1 LNADAGGN
9 GSAAIAK
16 EGSLAWNI
24 ATPTA
29 PSSWSRITRRVFSG
43 MGFGRRPAAAAGA
56 AAFSIAQGR
65 RRPIARRLAW
75 VAIEEYGT
83 EQTTCTQGLFCT
95 NERLGEDW
103 WRGLS
108 ANRTHLHL

>member
-29 PSSWSRITRRVFSG
+29 PSSWSRITRRIFRSG
-43 MGFGRRPAAAAGA
+43 LRAAAAYRAGA
-56 AAFSIAQGR
+56 AAAYRAWVTIEYR
-65 RRPIARRLAW
+65 RREMEPNRAPAPRVFFAQREIRK
-75 VAIEEYGT
+75 
-83 EQTTCTQGLFCT
+83 GLVGGFKC
-95 NERLGEDW
+95 
-103 WRGLS
+103 
-108 ANRTHLHL
+108 